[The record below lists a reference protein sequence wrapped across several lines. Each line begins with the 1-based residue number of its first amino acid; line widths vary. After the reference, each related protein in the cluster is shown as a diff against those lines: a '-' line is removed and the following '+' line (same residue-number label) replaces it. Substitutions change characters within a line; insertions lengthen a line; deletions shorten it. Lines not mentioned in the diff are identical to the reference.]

1 MQLIYFF
8 IIKYLLVTKVTV
20 NGVTNPTSAG
30 GTGSFILKT
39 LKGENLLDEN
49 YIFGSIGIAG
59 SIGTILNLINNNKK
73 KDY

>member
-1 MQLIYFF
+1 M
-8 IIKYLLVTKVTV
+8 
-20 NGVTNPTSAG
+20 NGVTNPSSAG

-59 SIGTILNLINNNKK
+59 SIGKNFSKLN
-73 KDY
+73 